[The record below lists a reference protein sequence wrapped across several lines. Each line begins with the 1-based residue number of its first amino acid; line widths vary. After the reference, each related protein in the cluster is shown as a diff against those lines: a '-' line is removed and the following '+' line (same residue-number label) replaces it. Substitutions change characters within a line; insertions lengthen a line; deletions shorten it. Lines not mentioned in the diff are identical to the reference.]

1 MAKKIGAIT
10 SVVIVLLAVITTIIL
25 GSVKIDHNIECKN
38 PDEIWI
44 RYNNQSPRKMQDEDA
59 EEVVKLI
66 NNATKE
72 NLLTALINSTANEK
86 PELVQYKTT
95 NSNIPSNSNYYL
107 IYSYGNKQKVTY
119 KDTDVYYSDLMFTI
133 ADTDGKD
140 AVKVYL
146 SEDGSMKYKYYYVIN
161 VDYSE
166 VFNFL
171 EENNYNN

>member
-1 MAKKIGAIT
+1 MAKRIGAIL
-10 SVVIVLLAVITTIIL
+10 SLVIVVLVIVTTIIL
-25 GSVKIDHNIECKN
+25 GAVKIDHNIECNN
-38 PDEIWI
+38 PDEVWVK
-44 RYNNQSPRKMQDEDA
+44 YNNQTPRKLQTEHA

-66 NNATKE
+66 NDATKE

-107 IYSYGNKQKVTY
+107 IYSYENKQKVTY

-140 AVKVYL
+140 EVKVYL

-171 EENNYNN
+171 QENFRL